1 MKCSYIFKTISTTNK
16 IFRACFK
23 TTIEESACYSTKPIY
38 LLDFVCLLV
47 DYHSLLQQIFKKKFN
62 DQRKPMIKENEL
74 HQINYF
80 LTCTNI

>member
-1 MKCSYIFKTISTTNK
+1 MKCSYIFKTISTMNK

-47 DYHSLLQQIFKKKFN
+47 DYHSLLQQIFKKIFN
-62 DQRKPMIKENEL
+62 DQRKRITSNQLLLDMY
-74 HQINYF
+74 QY
-80 LTCTNI
+80 LT

>member
-1 MKCSYIFKTISTTNK
+1 MKCSYIFKTISTMNK

-47 DYHSLLQQIFKKKFN
+47 DYHSLLQQIFKKNFN
-62 DQRKPMIKENEL
+62 DQRKRITSNQLLLDMY
-74 HQINYF
+74 QY
-80 LTCTNI
+80 LT